1 LAVGAV
7 VLAIVAGVLPAFTVA
22 AHVVLVRRAYG
33 LGTSGFGLALT
44 VFFAFTALGSIVTP
58 RLAVKVRPAWLLML
72 ACINAALCIVLI
84 AWIGQR
90 WSLDLFLAVAGAGNS
105 LVQPSA
111 ARILKAAVAPNR
123 MSLATGCLAAGLGAA
138 PLIPGLLVA
147 FAAGPLGL
155 AGSMTIA
162 AGVALLAACAT
173 PLARPWPADRPGLYA
188 QRAVSSTRR
197 VVMDGAVRRVLAI
210 WTVGALLGTVGV
222 NSVAVFFVVLGTHS
236 KLSNTSAGLMLTAAS
251 VVAVLVRLIAG
262 ALADR
267 RPQINPLIAA
277 ALMGSGALGLVVMS
291 FATPATFILGAV
303 LAVAGGWG
311 WTGLLLAAA
320 FRLVPERPQSAGAAM
335 QLGLFGGAAIAPLG
349 FGVLSTTI
357 GLTATIL
364 TAAAASLLA
373 AIIVLVGAIAA
384 KEGQTTRKRPTSPPS
399 PLALHMKTAQ
409 APTDCIA
416 AEAVTPADDTALLQ
430 QG

>member
-1 LAVGAV
+1 MPAPESRPQPGVAWAGPVRTRWVAVAAV
-7 VLAIVAGVLPAFTVA
+7 VATIVAGVLPAFTVA
-22 AHVVLVRRAYG
+22 AQVLLVRHNYG
-33 LGTSGFGLALT
+33 LSTVEFGLALT
-44 VFFAFTALGSIVTP
+44 IFFAVSALGSMATP
-58 RLAVKVRPAWLLML
+58 RLALKVRPARLLMVT
-72 ACINAALCIVLI
+72 CVNSALCIALI
-84 AWIGQR
+84 GWIGDR
-90 WSLDLFLAVAGAGNS
+90 WILDVFLALAGAGNS

-111 ARILKAAVAPNR
+111 ARILKAAVAPER

-155 AGSMTIA
+155 AGSMTVA
-162 AGVALLAACAT
+162 AGVALLAACFA
-173 PLARPWPADRPGLYA
+173 PLARPWPIDRPGLYA
-188 QRAVSSTRR
+188 QRALRSARASVAMSGT
-197 VVMDGAVRRVLAI
+197 VRRVLTI
-210 WTVGALLGTVGV
+210 WTCGALLGTVGV

-236 KLSNTSAGLMLTAAS
+236 RLSDRTTGLMLTAAS

-267 RPQINPLIAA
+267 RPQVNPLIAA
-277 ALMGSGALGLVVMS
+277 GLMGTGAVGLAVMS

-311 WTGLLLAAA
+311 WTGLLLAAS

-335 QLGLFGGAAIAPLG
+335 QFGLFGGAAIAPLG

-364 TAAAASLLA
+364 VAGAASLLA
-373 AIIVLVGAIAA
+373 AITVLTGALAA
-384 KEGQTTRKRPTSPPS
+384 KRDRSTERTIT
-399 PLALHMKTAQ
+399 L
-409 APTDCIA
+409 
-416 AEAVTPADDTALLQ
+416 TPAT
-430 QG
+430 